1 MNLGQFIDTFKEA
14 IAQRVVES
22 YPPLYRPSENG
33 HELPR
38 LLRKPLGAQEDA
50 IRGAA
55 LSLEAHRGT
64 TVVGE
69 MGTGKTFI
77 AAAAA
82 HLAGFK
88 RILVLC
94 PPHLVPKW
102 KREVEMTVPGAR
114 AVIVKSITDLER
126 LRLSTGSGPLFA
138 VMSREK
144 AKLSYRWMPAVIQRW
159 AVSKG
164 RLLRDEETVEPFRV
178 PCCPDCTAQVV
189 DKDGV
194 PLTDADLNRRKH
206 TCAGCGSPLW
216 QADRSGPARYPLA
229 DYVKHHMK
237 GFFDLL
243 VGDEVHEYKGRGSAQ
258 GIAAGVLADVCGKSL
273 SLSGTL
279 MGGYSSTLFHL
290 LYRFSP
296 EIRTDFGRSDEH
308 RWIQRYGFEEH
319 TVGKPDDD
327 SVEDGRFSRRRKYRK
342 VVRERP
348 GLVPSALFHIIGNT
362 VFLRLADVASGLPP
376 YDEQVMLSSMDS
388 EEDATGYSQRSA
400 YNTVY
405 EELRLKLAEALKAG
419 SKRLLATYLQTL
431 LAYPDGCT
439 RGETVFDPRSGEV
452 IVQVPPLSEEKL
464 YPKEKA
470 LIDMVAAE
478 RMEGRRVLVYATHT
492 GTRDITERMDDM
504 LTRHGFRVAVMKA
517 DAVAPERREAWV
529 ADRVKQGIDVMICHP
544 RLVQTGLDLIDFPTL
559 IWYETDYSVYVM
571 RQASRRSWRIG
582 QTRPVKVVF
591 MSYKNTLQADALKL
605 VAKKLQSSL
614 AVEGELPEDG
624 LAAYGDDGD
633 DLMMA
638 LARKIVSGDEEEDE
652 TVEAVFAQARD
663 AEAASEEYLVDDGWK
678 TVEIEPEAVEVNGN
692 GHHAG
697 GIGPTVELVLDN
709 GHHGQRQWP
718 CACPGQRE
726 WQRPPRRGRGAAAVA
741 VLLGGVHGRG
751 AGEAEGPGPQA
762 SARSHVPVR
771 VGAGNGTGAGGGAG
785 RRRALGCNTQG
796 EVVARSAMASPCT
809 AMCAGFFAFQPARFM
824 CAALFFCPF
833 SGEVLI
839 PLLRSP
845 SSASDG
851 PSGEAARNGQP
862 IKRRLTLN
870 LASTFQRWL
879 KVWRSRA
886 FSMLRSGQTAIDGE
900 AGERERL
907 IPRCSAVPTRAG
919 STFRAILS
927 VPG

>member
-1 MNLGQFIDTFKEA
+1 
-14 IAQRVVES
+14 
-22 YPPLYRPSENG
+22 
-33 HELPR
+33 
-38 LLRKPLGAQEDA
+38 
-50 IRGAA
+50 
-55 LSLEAHRGT
+55 
-64 TVVGE
+64 
-69 MGTGKTFI
+69 
-77 AAAAA
+77 
-82 HLAGFK
+82 
-88 RILVLC
+88 
-94 PPHLVPKW
+94 
-102 KREVEMTVPGAR
+102 
-114 AVIVKSITDLER
+114 
-126 LRLSTGSGPLFA
+126 
-138 VMSREK
+138 MSREK

-159 AVSKG
+159 AVSRG
-164 RLLRDEETVEPFRV
+164 RLLRDEETGEPFRV
-178 PCCPDCTAQVV
+178 PCCPDCTAQIV

-194 PLTDADLNRRKH
+194 PLTDADLSRRKH

-216 QADRSGPARYPLA
+216 QADKSGPARYPLA
-229 DYVKHHMK
+229 DYVKHRMK

-243 VGDEVHEYKGRGSAQ
+243 VGDEVHEYKGRGAAQ
-258 GIAAGVLADVCGKSL
+258 GIAAGVLADACGKSL

-296 EIRTDFGRSDEH
+296 ELRTDFGRSDEH

-327 SVEDGRFSRRRKYRK
+327 AVEDGRNSRRRKYRK

-362 VFLRLADVASGLPP
+362 VFLRLSDVASGLPP
-376 YDEQVMLSSMDS
+376 YDEQILLSSMDS

-439 RGETVFDPRSGEV
+439 RGETVFDPRSGDV
-452 IVQVPPLSEEKL
+452 IVQAPPLSEERL

-470 LIDMVAAE
+470 LIDLVAAE
-478 RMEGRRVLVYATHT
+478 RMEGRKALVYATHT

-633 DLMMA
+633 DGDDLMMA

-652 TVEAVFAQARD
+652 TETVEAVFAQARD
-663 AEAASEEYLVDDGWK
+663 AEATAEEYLVDDDWK
-678 TVEIEPEAVEVNGN
+678 VVEVEPETVAVNGN

-697 GIGPTVELVLDN
+697 GIGPTVELVVGNGRHANGNGN
-709 GHHGQRQWP
+709 GHSDETPEPQQSLFSWAEFMAEEP
-718 CACPGQRE
+718 VKPK
-726 WQRPPRRGRGAAAVA
+726 GRGGKAQAPPLSLFEWAVEQE
-741 VLLGGVHGRG
+741 R
-751 AGEAEGPGPQA
+751 EEEP
-762 SARSHVPVR
+762 
-771 VGAGNGTGAGGGAG
+771 VGAGRLAATHRVGHRDSVSHPARLCMRAFLLPFFRPRIEFFPCLPYSNEGETHAGLGPSPLTSAEDHRRAQKREHAPYCRTASDRALKRVRHISDSSTRDEWTVCWSPYEQLRGPSCRE
-785 RRRALGCNTQG
+785 RRRWHGSRRSPVQKPN
-796 EVVARSAMASPCT
+796 VAR
-809 AMCAGFFAFQPARFM
+809 R
-824 CAALFFCPF
+824 
-833 SGEVLI
+833 
-839 PLLRSP
+839 P
-845 SSASDG
+845 SWG
-851 PSGEAARNGQP
+851 
-862 IKRRLTLN
+862 T
-870 LASTFQRWL
+870 STMR
-879 KVWRSRA
+879 
-886 FSMLRSGQTAIDGE
+886 GCG
-900 AGERERL
+900 
-907 IPRCSAVPTRAG
+907 
-919 STFRAILS
+919 
-927 VPG
+927 

>member
-1 MNLGQFIDTFKEA
+1 MNLGEFIDTYRDA
-14 IAQRVVES
+14 IAHRVVES

-33 HELPR
+33 GTLPR
-38 LLRKPLGAQEDA
+38 LLRTPLGAQADA

-82 HLAGFK
+82 HMAGFQ
-88 RILVLC
+88 RILVLG

-102 KREVEMTVPGAR
+102 KREVEVTVPGAR

-126 LRLSTGSGPLFA
+126 LRFSIGSGPLFA

-144 AKLSYRWMPAVIQRW
+144 AKLSYRWKAAVIERW

-164 RLLRDEETVEPFRV
+164 RLVRDEETGEPFRV
-178 PCCPDCTAQVV
+178 PCCPDCTAQIV

-206 TCAGCGSPLW
+206 TCAACGTPLW
-216 QADRSGPARYPLA
+216 QADGSGPARYPLA
-229 DYVKHHMK
+229 DYVKHRMK

-243 VGDEVHEYKGRGSAQ
+243 IGDEIHEYKGRGSAQ
-258 GIAAGVLADVCGKSL
+258 GIAAGVLADACGKSL

-279 MGGYSSTLFHL
+279 MGGYASTLFHL

-296 EIRTDFGRSDEH
+296 EIRTEFERSDEH

-319 TVGKPDDD
+319 SIGKPDND
-327 SVEDGRFSRRRKYRK
+327 SVEDGRNSRRRKYRK
-342 VVRERP
+342 TVRERP
-348 GLVPSALFHIIGNT
+348 GLVPSALFHIIANT
-362 VFLRLADVASGLPP
+362 VFLRLADVASGLPD
-376 YDEQVMLSSMDS
+376 YTEQILLSSMDS

-400 YNTVY
+400 YDTVY
-405 EELRLKLAEALKAG
+405 EELRKELAEALKAG

-431 LAYPDGCT
+431 LAYPEGCT
-439 RGETVFDPRSGEV
+439 KGETVFDPRSGDI

-470 LIDMVAAE
+470 LIDLVAAE

-492 GTRDITERMDDM
+492 GTRDITERMDEI

-529 ADRVKQGIDVMICHP
+529 ADKVKQGIDVMICHP

-559 IWYETDYSVYVM
+559 VWFETDYSVYVS

-605 VAKKLQSSL
+605 VAKKMQSSL

-638 LARKIVSGDEEEDE
+638 LARKLVLDHDRGIVSGDEEDEAETIED
-652 TVEAVFAQARD
+652 VLAQARN
-663 AEAASEEYLVDDGWK
+663 AEATSEELLVDDGWK
-678 TVEIEPEAVEVNGN
+678 LVEIEPEAVGVNANGAFVKAVVGNNGN
-692 GHHAG
+692 GHRDPIAT
-697 GIGPTVELVLDN
+697 GPTVELVPIN
-709 GHHGQRQWP
+709 GHANGNGHAPTPVNGNGANGHDDEATEPPQSLFSWAEFMAEEPVKPKGRSRKPQPASLSMFEW
-718 CACPGQRE
+718 ALELEQDRE
-726 WQRPPRRGRGAAAVA
+726 KQP
-741 VLLGGVHGRG
+741 
-751 AGEAEGPGPQA
+751 
-762 SARSHVPVR
+762 
-771 VGAGNGTGAGGGAG
+771 VGA
-785 RRRALGCNTQG
+785 
-796 EVVARSAMASPCT
+796 EH
-809 AMCAGFFAFQPARFM
+809 
-824 CAALFFCPF
+824 
-833 SGEVLI
+833 
-839 PLLRSP
+839 
-845 SSASDG
+845 
-851 PSGEAARNGQP
+851 
-862 IKRRLTLN
+862 
-870 LASTFQRWL
+870 
-879 KVWRSRA
+879 
-886 FSMLRSGQTAIDGE
+886 
-900 AGERERL
+900 
-907 IPRCSAVPTRAG
+907 
-919 STFRAILS
+919 
-927 VPG
+927 